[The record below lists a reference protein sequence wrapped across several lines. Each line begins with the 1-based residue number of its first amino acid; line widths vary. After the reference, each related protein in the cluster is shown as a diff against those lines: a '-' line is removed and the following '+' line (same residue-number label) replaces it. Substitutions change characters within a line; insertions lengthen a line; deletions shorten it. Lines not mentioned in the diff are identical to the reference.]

1 MDKGVKKMVEIEA
14 RCAELLRQLRKK
26 RGMTLRE
33 CEEESGGR
41 FKAVVMG
48 SYERG
53 TRAISLERLQEIA
66 DFYHVPIQ
74 YFMGDSNP
82 SSNDLNEKVT
92 FDLRKMKLASAFDPS
107 IERLT
112 KMLSIFIS
120 KRSDWNGELLTIR
133 RSDNELLEVISNDA
147 DIVAK
152 LRLHQIFFK
161 KER

>member
-1 MDKGVKKMVEIEA
+1 MVEIEA
-14 RCAELLRQLRKK
+14 RCADLLRQLRKK

-33 CEEESGGR
+33 CEKESGGR

-74 YFMGDSNP
+74 YFFADS
-82 SSNDLNEKVT
+82 SVQSRVSTEKIT
-92 FDLRKMKLASAFDPS
+92 FDLRKIKKASAFDPG
-107 IERLT
+107 IERLA
-112 KMLSIFIS
+112 KMLSLFIS

-133 RSDNELLEVISNDA
+133 RSDNELLEIISNDE
-147 DIVAK
+147 DIAAK
-152 LRLHQIFFK
+152 LQLHQIIFK